1 MSNEKNFDGTKPSG
15 LVNRINDSYL
25 DSVLDGIKSHV
36 KTTITGNP
44 SWVMEGEDFKRDANG
59 KKIPVMV
66 SVTVDGVTKTMQ
78 KRDFEPVDVE
88 YTIDW
93 TGSLFRSVLKR
104 AVNDVTVQ
112 IGKTGKDA
120 GLSYINEKLNGS
132 TQIVSDILLRKGSPG
147 DAGMFKL
154 KQKLIAMPK
163 ADREKYLKELMGLD

>member
-44 SWVMEGEDFKRDANG
+44 SWEMNGEEFARDTNG
-59 KKIPVMV
+59 RKIPVMI
-66 SVTVDGVTKTMQ
+66 DGKQ